1 MNATRNRLV
10 DEYLRRLDR
19 ALHDLPR
26 DRRGEIVQ
34 EIKEHIEQAL
44 SELGSPNEAEVR
56 GVIDRIGE
64 PEDIAAEA
72 QASLGLRPPRAG
84 ALEVAGLILLAVGG
98 LIALVG
104 WVVGVVLLGVSPSWT
119 WLIVPLI
126 GWVVGVVLLL
136 VSPSWTWREKLVGTL
151 LIPGGLFTPLAVGLG
166 AGLALPVG
174 AGVLVLLFLLMA
186 PIASVAF
193 LAWRLRRGEPVAG

>member
-19 ALHDLPR
+19 ALHDLPS
-26 DRRGEIVQ
+26 DRRGEIMQ
-34 EIKEHIEQAL
+34 EIQEHIEQAL

-56 GVIDRIGE
+56 GLIDRMGE

-72 QASLGLRPPRAG
+72 RASLGFRPPRAR
-84 ALEVAGLILLAVGG
+84 ALEVAALVLLAVGG
-98 LIALVG
+98 LTALVGLVGGVVLFWVSPAWVIVPVVG
-104 WVVGVVLLGVSPSWT
+104 WVVGVVLLW
-119 WLIVPLI
+119 
-126 GWVVGVVLLL
+126 
-136 VSPSWTWREKLVGTL
+136 VSPSWTWRDKLVGTL

-174 AGVLVLLFLLMA
+174 VGELVLLFLLAA

>member
-44 SELGSPNEAEVR
+44 SEQGSPSEAEVR

-72 QASLGLRPPRAG
+72 QASLGLRPHRAG
-84 ALEVAGLILLAVGG
+84 ALEVAALILLAVGG
-98 LIALVG
+98 LVALVG
-104 WVVGVVLLGVSPSWT
+104 VVGGVLLWVSPSWT
-119 WLIVPLI
+119 WLIVPLV
-126 GWVVGVVLLL
+126 GWVVGVVLLW

-151 LIPGGLFTPLAVGLG
+151 LIPGVLFTPLALGL
-166 AGLALPVG
+166 VG
-174 AGVLVLLFLLMA
+174 AGVVVPVELLLLFLLMA
-186 PIASVAF
+186 PIASVGF
-193 LAWRLRRGEPVAG
+193 LAWRLRRDEAVAV

>member
-19 ALHDLPR
+19 ALHHLPR

-44 SELGSPNEAEVR
+44 SEQGSPSEAEVR

-72 QASLGLRPPRAG
+72 QASLGLRPHRAG
-84 ALEVAGLILLAVGG
+84 ALEVAALILLAVGG
-98 LIALVG
+98 LVALVG
-104 WVVGVVLLGVSPSWT
+104 VVGGVLLWVSPSWT
-119 WLIVPLI
+119 WLIVPLV
-126 GWVVGVVLLL
+126 GWVVGVVLLW

-151 LIPGGLFTPLAVGLG
+151 LIPGVLFTPLALGL
-166 AGLALPVG
+166 VG
-174 AGVLVLLFLLMA
+174 AGVVVPVELLLLFLLMA
-186 PIASVAF
+186 PIASVGF
-193 LAWRLRRGEPVAG
+193 LAWRLRRDEAVAV

>member
-10 DEYLRRLDR
+10 DAYLRRLDS

-72 QASLGLRPPRAG
+72 RASLGLRPPRARP
-84 ALEVAGLILLAVGG
+84 LEVAALILLAVGG
-98 LIALVG
+98 LIALLGWVAGVVLAWVSPAWLVVPLVG
-104 WVVGVVLLGVSPSWT
+104 WVVGMVLLW
-119 WLIVPLI
+119 
-126 GWVVGVVLLL
+126 

-151 LIPGGLFTPLAVGLG
+151 LIPGGLFTPLALGLLG
-166 AGLALPVG
+166 AGVAVPVE
-174 AGVLVLLFLLMA
+174 LLLLFLLMA
-186 PIASVAF
+186 PLASVGF
-193 LAWRLRRGEPVAG
+193 LAWRLRRDEAVAV